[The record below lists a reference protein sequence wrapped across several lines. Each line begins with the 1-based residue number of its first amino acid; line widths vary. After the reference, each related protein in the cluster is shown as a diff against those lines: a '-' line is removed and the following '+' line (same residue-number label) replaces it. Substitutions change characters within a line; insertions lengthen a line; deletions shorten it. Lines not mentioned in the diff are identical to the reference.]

1 MQRPSFA
8 LLMLC
13 GALALGLTVAD
24 RTSRPKLASKARARS
39 VARVT
44 KASLPKPTALPPA
57 ATVPTTIP
65 TAPAPTTIS
74 TAPTA
79 TLQIASPA
87 VPDTLVATSEGKDRT
102 DTMPSWLLTGDE
114 DPVDAIGS
122 TLADGSRST
131 LENAALPSNAEVTT
145 AALIPAAATLAS
157 ATPSDPT
164 ATDPTMAD
172 PTMAEP
178 TMVGATEAGAGN
190 WSLTAWVVQRFAD
203 QRAAVLG
210 VEVQYS
216 IPTVMKRLRDMAS
229 VVDRMSESLRRA
241 GVEMFEAAT
250 LPAAA
255 TQAGG

>member
-1 MQRPSFA
+1 
-8 LLMLC
+8 
-13 GALALGLTVAD
+13 
-24 RTSRPKLASKARARS
+24 
-39 VARVT
+39 
-44 KASLPKPTALPPA
+44 
-57 ATVPTTIP
+57 
-65 TAPAPTTIS
+65 
-74 TAPTA
+74 
-79 TLQIASPA
+79 
-87 VPDTLVATSEGKDRT
+87 
-102 DTMPSWLLTGDE
+102 MPSWLLTGDE

-164 ATDPTMAD
+164 ATDPTMAE

>member
-1 MQRPSFA
+1 MA
-8 LLMLC
+8 
-13 GALALGLTVAD
+13 
-24 RTSRPKLASKARARS
+24 
-39 VARVT
+39 
-44 KASLPKPTALPPA
+44 
-57 ATVPTTIP
+57 
-65 TAPAPTTIS
+65 
-74 TAPTA
+74 
-79 TLQIASPA
+79 
-87 VPDTLVATSEGKDRT
+87 
-102 DTMPSWLLTGDE
+102 
-114 DPVDAIGS
+114 
-122 TLADGSRST
+122 
-131 LENAALPSNAEVTT
+131 
-145 AALIPAAATLAS
+145 
-157 ATPSDPT
+157 
-164 ATDPTMAD
+164 DPTMAD